1 METTTWYIILVSAYR
16 PVKQIYVHAFI
27 YSCMSMY
34 LYIFI
39 YCKYMYEDMHAC
51 MYVIIYVYMY

>member
-1 METTTWYIILVSAYR
+1 
-16 PVKQIYVHAFI
+16 
-27 YSCMSMY
+27 MSMY

-51 MYVIIYVYMY
+51 MYVIIYVYMYQENSAMMSDEQYRTQALLDSL